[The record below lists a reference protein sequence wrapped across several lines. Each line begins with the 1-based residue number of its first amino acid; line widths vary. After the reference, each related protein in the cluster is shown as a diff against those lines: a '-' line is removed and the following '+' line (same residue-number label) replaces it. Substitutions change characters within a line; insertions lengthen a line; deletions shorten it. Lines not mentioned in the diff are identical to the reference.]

1 MKDRRPCQG
10 HVSRPAWFGK
20 AFSLK
25 ARKQADKDSGE
36 DTDWYDQDVKGDIGA
51 QNETA
56 DKRETVL
63 KRSYKQ

>member
-10 HVSRPAWFGK
+10 HFSRPAWFGR
-20 AFSLK
+20 ASSLK

-36 DTDWYDQDVKGDIGA
+36 DTDWYDQDVKGYIGA
-51 QNETA
+51 QNETE

>member
-10 HVSRPAWFGK
+10 HFSRPAWFGK

-36 DTDWYDQDVKGDIGA
+36 DTDWYDQDVKGGIGA
-51 QNETA
+51 QNETE
-56 DKRETVL
+56 DEWDTVL